1 MEKKTMK
8 LNDEL
13 VKAGEPIFAKKN
25 ALRMMLSFLM
35 EQAENLTKTEFDWW
49 GKVHEETK
57 IPDTERSLVYD
68 PITGELSWEEK

>member
-8 LNDEL
+8 LSDEL

-25 ALRMMLSFLM
+25 ALRMMLSFLT
-35 EQAENLTKTEFDWW
+35 EQAENFTKTEFDWW

-57 IPDTERSLVYD
+57 IPDTESLVYD
-68 PITGELSWEEK
+68 PVKGELSWEEN